1 MGIDENKQR
10 VLAWVSAVNSGD
22 EQAILAMVTDD
33 FSFKTMARRPEWL
46 GYRWNKQEFAAA
58 SKAQSTLLT
67 EPIHLDVVCLV
78 AEGNRVVL
86 EMKTDAMLTNGK
98 RYDNAYSL
106 IFEFNDGKMTEAR
119 EYSCSNLVVE
129 CFGEFNP
136 NNPQASKAATGP
148 SAK

>member
-1 MGIDENKQR
+1 MDIEANKRQ

-33 FSFKTMARRPEWL
+33 FAFKTMARRPEWL
-46 GYRWNKQEFAAA
+46 GYHWNRQEFAAA
-58 SKAQSTLLT
+58 PKAQSTLLT
-67 EPIHLDVVCLV
+67 KPIQLEVVCLV
-78 AEGNRVVL
+78 AEGNRVML
-86 EMKTDAMLTNGK
+86 EMKTDAMLKNGK

-106 IFEFNDGKMTEAR
+106 IFEFKDGKISEAR

-136 NNPQASKAATGP
+136 NNPQASKAAVG
-148 SAK
+148 AK

>member
-1 MGIDENKQR
+1 MGIEENKR
-10 VLAWVSAVNSGD
+10 KVLAWVAAVNSVD
-22 EQAILAMVTDD
+22 EQAILRMLSDD
-33 FSFKTMARRPEWL
+33 FGFKTMARRPAWL

-58 SKAQSTLLT
+58 SKAQSTLLKD
-67 EPIHLDVVCLV
+67 PIHLDVVCLV

-86 EMKTDAMLTNGK
+86 EMKTDAMLKNGK

-106 IFEFNDGKMTEAR
+106 IFEFKDGKMTEAR

-136 NNPQASKAATGP
+136 NNPQASKAAIGA
-148 SAK
+148 S